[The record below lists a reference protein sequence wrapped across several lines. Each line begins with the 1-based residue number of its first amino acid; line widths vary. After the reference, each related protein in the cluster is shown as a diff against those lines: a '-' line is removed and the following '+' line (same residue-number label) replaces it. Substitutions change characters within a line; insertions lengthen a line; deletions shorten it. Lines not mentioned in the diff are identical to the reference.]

1 MINSLDVHA
10 EVDSQGWRQSTG
22 VGRGEQQRVGDRER
36 VQEAPPQDVGVPQ
49 RNERPGR
56 SPLADE
62 PVGALIPLLEC
73 FREGCRE
80 FARPSV
86 VSALSRIEEDVMG
99 RIVVTEFISLDGVI
113 EAPGGGEDYKY
124 GGWTFEVDR
133 GDEGNQFKLDETMG
147 SAALLLGRR
156 TYEGF
161 AAAWPERDGEF
172 ADKFNTMPK
181 YVVSSTLRDPE
192 WTNSTVLSGDL
203 VAEVTKLKD
212 EQDGDIVVH
221 GSAQLVQSLI
231 ENDLVD
237 ELRLMVFPVVLGTGK
252 RLFGE
257 TTDKKRLQLS
267 SSTVVGDGVAVQVYT
282 RT

>member
-1 MINSLDVHA
+1 
-10 EVDSQGWRQSTG
+10 
-22 VGRGEQQRVGDRER
+22 
-36 VQEAPPQDVGVPQ
+36 
-49 RNERPGR
+49 
-56 SPLADE
+56 
-62 PVGALIPLLEC
+62 
-73 FREGCRE
+73 
-80 FARPSV
+80 
-86 VSALSRIEEDVMG
+86 MG

-124 GGWTFEVDR
+124 GGWTFEIDR
-133 GDEGNQFKLDETMG
+133 GDEGNQFKLDETMS

-192 WTNSTVLSGDL
+192 WTNSTVLSGD
-203 VAEVTKLKD
+203 VVDEITKLKK

-257 TTDKKRLQLS
+257 TTGKKQLHLS
-267 SSTVVGDGVAVQVYT
+267 SSTVVGDGVASGLT
-282 RT
+282 RP

>member
-1 MINSLDVHA
+1 
-10 EVDSQGWRQSTG
+10 
-22 VGRGEQQRVGDRER
+22 
-36 VQEAPPQDVGVPQ
+36 
-49 RNERPGR
+49 
-56 SPLADE
+56 
-62 PVGALIPLLEC
+62 
-73 FREGCRE
+73 
-80 FARPSV
+80 
-86 VSALSRIEEDVMG
+86 MG

-124 GGWTFEVDR
+124 GGWTFEIDR
-133 GDEGNQFKLDETMG
+133 GDEGNQFKLDETMS

-161 AAAWPERDGEF
+161 AAAWPERDGVF

-181 YVVSSTLRDPE
+181 YVVTSTLRDPE
-192 WTNSTVLSGDL
+192 WTNSTVLSGD
-203 VAEVTKLKD
+203 VVDEITKLKR

-267 SSTVVGDGVAVQVYT
+267 SSAVVGDGVAVQVYE